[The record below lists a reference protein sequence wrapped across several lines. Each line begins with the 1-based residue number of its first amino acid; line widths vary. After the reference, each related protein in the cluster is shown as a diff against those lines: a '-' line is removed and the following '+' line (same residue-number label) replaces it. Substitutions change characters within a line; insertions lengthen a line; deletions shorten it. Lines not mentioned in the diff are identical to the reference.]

1 MENMY
6 LDDFMEMQQNG
17 FKEKMNSYGYYA
29 VDGGQTKL
37 IYEHKSNK
45 SKIIFTLNYD
55 KQDIKDNKQFK
66 NYELF
71 VDFINDKNEKYSG
84 NSWYLG
90 NQDRLVIDDIFNI
103 ISTGDY
109 IKFTENFLTLE
120 KYILTKNKDFFK
132 ILKDRYGYDLHLNDT
147 DHIILH
153 SKNNLMQIQIFRD
166 MEKMTI
172 SYNIFNFRSERFYD
186 NNFQVSNINTILSI
200 LQTEE
205 YKKFI
210 DETIKAK
217 NLNNIEGLSPFNNV
231 RIHKG
236 SDNWKILELDKYLGK
251 EITQTQAEIG
261 RICAEISNLLI
272 YKNIKYGNSAIEP
285 INIFYKGDNENS
297 ILIRLDDKLSRI
309 RNNKDDIR
317 VNDICDTIGYLVLLL
332 IHKGVKPEQI
342 EKLKD

>member
-6 LDDFMEMQQNG
+6 LDDFIELQQNG

-29 VDGGQTKL
+29 VDGGQTKVL
-37 IYEHKSNK
+37 YEHATNK

-103 ISTGDY
+103 ISTGNY

-166 MEKMTI
+166 MENMTI
-172 SYNIFNFRSERFYD
+172 SYNIFNFRTERFF
-186 NNFQVSNINTILSI
+186 NENFQVSDINTILEI
-200 LQTEE
+200 VKTEG

-210 DETIKAK
+210 DKTIKAK
-217 NLNNIEGLSPFNNV
+217 NLNNIESLSPFNNV

-236 SDNWKILELDKYLGK
+236 TTSKPFSIFTGG
-251 EITQTQAEIG
+251 ITQTQAEIG

-272 YKNIKYGNSAIEP
+272 YKNQKYGNSAIEP

-309 RNNKDDIR
+309 KNNKDDIR

-332 IHKGVKPEQI
+332 IHKGVKPEDI

>member
-6 LDDFMEMQQNG
+6 LDDFIELQQNG

-29 VDGGQTKL
+29 VDGGQTKVL
-37 IYEHKSNK
+37 YEHATNK
-45 SKIIFTLNYD
+45 SKIIFTLKYD
-55 KQDIKDNKQFK
+55 NNTDKC
-66 NYELF
+66 YELF

-103 ISTGDY
+103 ISTDSY
-109 IKFTENFLTLE
+109 LKFTENFLTLE
-120 KYILTKNKDFFK
+120 KYILTKNKEFFK
-132 ILKDRYGYDLHLNDT
+132 ILKDKHNYDLQLNDT
-147 DHIILH
+147 EHIILH
-153 SKNNLMQIQIFRD
+153 NKNNIMQIQIFRD

-172 SYNIFNFRSERFYD
+172 SYNIFNFKGEKFFND
-186 NNFQVSNINTILSI
+186 NFQVSDINMILLI
-200 LQTEE
+200 LDTKE
-205 YKKFI
+205 YLKFV
-210 DETIKAK
+210 DDTIKIK
-217 NLNNIEGLSPFNNV
+217 NSNNDESLRLFNNV

-236 SDNWKILELDKYLGK
+236 SDNWKIQGLDKYLREGT
-251 EITQTQAEIG
+251 TQTQAEIG

-309 RNNKDDIR
+309 KNNKEDIR

-332 IHKGVKPEQI
+332 ISKGVEPEQI

>member
-6 LDDFMEMQQNG
+6 LDDFIELQQNG

-29 VDGGQTKL
+29 VDGGQTKVL
-37 IYEHKSNK
+37 YEHATNK
-45 SKIIFTLNYD
+45 SKIIFTLKY
-55 KQDIKDNKQFK
+55 DNKDEK

-103 ISTGDY
+103 ISTDSY
-109 IKFTENFLTLE
+109 LKFTEN
-120 KYILTKNKDFFK
+120 
-132 ILKDRYGYDLHLNDT
+132 
-147 DHIILH
+147 
-153 SKNNLMQIQIFRD
+153 
-166 MEKMTI
+166 
-172 SYNIFNFRSERFYD
+172 
-186 NNFQVSNINTILSI
+186 
-200 LQTEE
+200 
-205 YKKFI
+205 
-210 DETIKAK
+210 
-217 NLNNIEGLSPFNNV
+217 LNNNENLRPFNNV
-231 RIHKG
+231 RIHKS
-236 SDNWKILELDKYLGK
+236 SDNWKIQGLDKYLREG
-251 EITQTQAEIG
+251 ITQTQEEIG

-272 YKNIKYGNSAIEP
+272 YKNQKYGNSAIEP

-309 RNNKDDIR
+309 KNNKKDIR

-332 IHKGVKPEQI
+332 ISKGVKPEQI

>member
-6 LDDFMEMQQNG
+6 LDDFIELQQNG
-17 FKEKMNSYGYYA
+17 FKEKMNSYGYYV

-37 IYEHKSNK
+37 FYEHKDNK
-45 SKIIFTLNYD
+45 SKIIFTLKY
-55 KQDIKDNKQFK
+55 DNKNDK
-66 NYELF
+66 YYELF

-103 ISTGDY
+103 ISTDSY
-109 IKFTENFLTLE
+109 LKFTEN
-120 KYILTKNKDFFK
+120 
-132 ILKDRYGYDLHLNDT
+132 
-147 DHIILH
+147 
-153 SKNNLMQIQIFRD
+153 
-166 MEKMTI
+166 
-172 SYNIFNFRSERFYD
+172 
-186 NNFQVSNINTILSI
+186 
-200 LQTEE
+200 
-205 YKKFI
+205 
-210 DETIKAK
+210 
-217 NLNNIEGLSPFNNV
+217 LNNNI
-231 RIHKG
+231 RIHKS
-236 SDNWKILELDKYLGK
+236 SDNWKIQGIDKYLREG
-251 EITQTQAEIG
+251 ITQTQTNIG

-332 IHKGVKPEQI
+332 VSKGVKPEEI

>member
-6 LDDFMEMQQNG
+6 LDDFIELQQNG

-29 VDGGQTKL
+29 VDGGQTKVL
-37 IYEHKSNK
+37 YEHATNK
-45 SKIIFTLNYD
+45 SKIIFTLKYD
-55 KQDIKDNKQFK
+55 NNTDKC
-66 NYELF
+66 YELF

-103 ISTGDY
+103 ISTDSY
-109 IKFTENFLTLE
+109 LKFTEN
-120 KYILTKNKDFFK
+120 
-132 ILKDRYGYDLHLNDT
+132 
-147 DHIILH
+147 
-153 SKNNLMQIQIFRD
+153 
-166 MEKMTI
+166 
-172 SYNIFNFRSERFYD
+172 
-186 NNFQVSNINTILSI
+186 
-200 LQTEE
+200 
-205 YKKFI
+205 
-210 DETIKAK
+210 
-217 NLNNIEGLSPFNNV
+217 LNNKENLRPFNNV

-236 SDNWKILELDKYLGK
+236 SDDWKIQELDKYLREG
-251 EITQTQAEIG
+251 ITQTQTQTNIG

-272 YKNIKYGNSAIEP
+272 YKNQKYGNSAIEP

-309 RNNKDDIR
+309 KNNKEDIR

-332 IHKGVKPEQI
+332 ISKGVKPEQI

>member
-6 LDDFMEMQQNG
+6 LDDFLEMQQKG
-17 FKEKMNSYGYYA
+17 FKEKINSYGYYA

-103 ISTGDY
+103 ISTDSY
-109 IKFTENFLTLE
+109 LKFTEN
-120 KYILTKNKDFFK
+120 
-132 ILKDRYGYDLHLNDT
+132 
-147 DHIILH
+147 
-153 SKNNLMQIQIFRD
+153 
-166 MEKMTI
+166 
-172 SYNIFNFRSERFYD
+172 
-186 NNFQVSNINTILSI
+186 
-200 LQTEE
+200 
-205 YKKFI
+205 
-210 DETIKAK
+210 
-217 NLNNIEGLSPFNNV
+217 LNNDESLRPFNNV

-236 SDNWKILELDKYLGK
+236 SDNWKIQGLDEYLRKG
-251 EITQTQAEIG
+251 ITQTQTNIG

-285 INIFYKGDNENS
+285 INIFYKGNNENS

-309 RNNKDDIR
+309 KNNKDDIR